1 MNNMAFF
8 EFNNKK
14 IFYLDEGQ
22 GEPLIILNGIMMS
35 TQSWNYLVPTMTSVL
50 RLIRVDFLD
59 QGQSDTCVGEK
70 YTQDLQA
77 DVVLALIKHLKLN
90 KVNLFGVSYGGEVAL
105 KFAIKHSN
113 LINKLI
119 LSNTTAHTNEWLR
132 DIGRGWNEVGR
143 TRNGEAYYNVTIPV
157 IYSPLFYVN
166 NYEWMENRRKLL
178 VPLFSDENF
187 LDRMERLVNSAESL
201 DVRNSLDK
209 INCDTLII
217 SSEYDFITPK
227 HEQLFLKEHI
237 KNSSYIHIND
247 AGHGFMYEKTK
258 LFMALL
264 IGYIFTNEA
273 KV

>member
-1 MNNMAFF
+1 MAFF

-105 KFAIKHSN
+105 KFAVKHSN

-178 VPLFSDENF
+178 VPLFFNLF
-187 LDRMERLVNSAESL
+187 RLRSFN
-201 DVRNSLDK
+201 
-209 INCDTLII
+209 
-217 SSEYDFITPK
+217 
-227 HEQLFLKEHI
+227 
-237 KNSSYIHIND
+237 
-247 AGHGFMYEKTK
+247 
-258 LFMALL
+258 
-264 IGYIFTNEA
+264 
-273 KV
+273 